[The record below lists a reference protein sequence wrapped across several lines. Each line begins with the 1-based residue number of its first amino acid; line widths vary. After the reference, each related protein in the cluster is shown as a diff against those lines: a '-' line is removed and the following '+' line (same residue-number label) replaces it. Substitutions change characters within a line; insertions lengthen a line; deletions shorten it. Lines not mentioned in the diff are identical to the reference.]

1 MKRQFTCNISKLFG
15 KVYGN
20 ACTTKPEIFS
30 FPFCGKNAA
39 LTPFTIKQC
48 SRSIFSS
55 KELPKR
61 KEIYTVSKDPLIF
74 GFRFSFY
81 LFLFDNNAE

>member
-1 MKRQFTCNISKLFG
+1 MKSQFTFNISKLFG
-15 KVYGN
+15 GFYGN
-20 ACTTKPEIFS
+20 TCPMKPEILS
-30 FPFCGKNAA
+30 FPSCGKNVA

-81 LFLFDNNAE
+81 LFLFGYNTD

>member
-1 MKRQFTCNISKLFG
+1 MKSEFTFNTSKLFG

-20 ACTTKPEIFS
+20 ISTTKPEIFS
-30 FPFCGKNAA
+30 FPSCGKNVA

-48 SRSIFSS
+48 SRSIFSA

-81 LFLFDNNAE
+81 LFLFDNNTD